1 MNTFLIDGLVTYL
14 IFRFFI
20 RRKKAALQ
28 DPRIDALEH
37 QLEAMAKEVEILKM
51 ELWVRK

>member
-1 MNTFLIDGLVTYL
+1 MNSFFIDGLVTYL

-20 RRKKAALQ
+20 RKKKAAFQ

-37 QLEAMAKEVEILKM
+37 QLEALQKEVEILKL

>member
-20 RRKKAALQ
+20 RRKKVAVQ
-28 DPRIDALEH
+28 YPRIDALEH
-37 QLEAMAKEVEILKM
+37 QLEALQKEVEILKL

>member
-20 RRKKAALQ
+20 RRKKVAPQ
-28 DPRIDALEH
+28 DPRIDALEN
-37 QLEAMAKEVEILKM
+37 QLEALAKEVEILKM

>member
-1 MNTFLIDGLVTYL
+1 MNSFFMDGLVTYL
-14 IFRFFI
+14 IFRFFT
-20 RRKKAALQ
+20 RKKKVAVQ

-37 QLEAMAKEVEILKM
+37 QLEALQKEVEILKL